1 MAVSRGE
8 VEERWFGQFLH
19 ENEADRIVESFNRVE
34 QILGRPWLEA
44 SAPSGIIGPCVA
56 LPIFLLGIQ
65 LDVLSRAKRAE
76 KLIQRLQARE
86 SAAFSELHSIALCV
100 GCDDVEIEIEPPA
113 IVGGAEK
120 VPDFRLR
127 RPGDQWVWVE
137 VTRPNY
143 SESARVAQQAAS
155 SLRDLLARIP
165 DRMDVQIRFR
175 SEPSDADLN
184 SVRLEVE
191 HATLDQTIDR
201 PTFIIHTSAATPV
214 LTPIGND
221 EQGRPI
227 FGNAVARVCGENRAM
242 LSVRVPYTDLR
253 GQQVIDAEAR
263 QLPKEGPGLI
273 CIATDHGKYWQS
285 LIERSFSPTIRRR
298 ISGVLLFQTG
308 SVLGEHGIE
317 IQTAGRLLG
326 NPHAR
331 APLPSWLEAWLHQL
345 PAAFRT
351 AGANG
356 AAEADGAPTT
366 M

>member
-8 VEERWFGQFLH
+8 VEERWLGQPLH
-19 ENEADRIVESFNRVE
+19 ENEADRIVQSFHRVE

-44 SAPSGIIGPCVA
+44 SAPSGIVGPSIA
-56 LPIFLLGIQ
+56 LPICLLGIQ
-65 LDVLSRAKRAE
+65 LEVLSRAKGAE

-86 SAAFSELHSIALCV
+86 PAAFSELHSIALCM
-100 GCDDVEIEIEPPA
+100 GCNDVELEIESPA
-113 IVGGAEK
+113 AVGDTEK

-127 RPGDQWVWVE
+127 HPGEQWVWVE

-143 SESARVAQQAAS
+143 SESAQVAQQTAG
-155 SLRDLLARIP
+155 SLRDLLTKIP
-165 DRMDVQIRFR
+165 DGMEVQIRFR

-191 HATLDQTIDR
+191 HATLSQTVDR
-201 PTFIIHTSAATPV
+201 PTFVIHTSAATPV
-214 LTPIGND
+214 LTPSGND

-227 FGNAVARVCGENRAM
+227 FGNAVARVCGENRAL

-285 LIERSFSPTIRRR
+285 LIERSFSPMIRRR

-308 SVLGEHGIE
+308 TLLGEHGIE
-317 IQTAGRLLG
+317 IQTAGRLLS

-331 APLPSWLEAWLHQL
+331 ASLPFWLEAWLHQL

-351 AGANG
+351 AGASR
-356 AAEADGAPTT
+356 AAETDGADPA
-366 M
+366 